1 MHNAFQK
8 SPHQSRRDR
17 LSPLDLSQKL
27 SSPSP
32 VDDGIIRDIDP
43 SAPGGVIR
51 GSSLFLLDVNC
62 GDQSEREYL
71 GRIWARLGVGRD
83 GFLDRSELGA
93 VCECV
98 GREKFP
104 AEVSSSV

>member
-1 MHNAFQK
+1 M
-8 SPHQSRRDR
+8 
-17 LSPLDLSQKL
+17 

-51 GSSLFLLDVNC
+51 GSLFLLDVNC

-71 GRIWARLGVGRD
+71 GRIWARLGVGRG

-104 AEVSSSV
+104 TEVSSSGLYSMIDGVR